1 MATIIS
7 LSNNKT
13 GRRKSRRGILGIES
27 AIVMIAFVVVA
38 AALAFVVLNAGF
50 GTTQKSKTTISEG
63 LQSATGAIEV
73 AGLVTGQKVT
83 FTLDVNNDD
92 DNSNDTSVTA
102 LEFYSIPIKLASG
115 ANAVN
120 LQKELTAV
128 RYFSNTIKYDNIYKG
143 VVFNNSSGSNGS
155 FSSVT
160 DAITAANSGGICN
173 YTPES
178 TDPDNPAPSKA
189 EETCAFLWF
198 SNIIGEKNQILDAG
212 EVAVL
217 TIIFKAEETDD
228 ADNVIDSHERPQQGD
243 FIRAEIVPPGASILT
258 VERSVPV
265 LTTTVVNM
273 G

>member
-1 MATIIS
+1 M
-7 LSNNKT
+7 K
-13 GRRKSRRGILGIES
+13 KPKFKKGIVGIEA

-63 LQSATGAIEV
+63 LQSATGAVEV
-73 AGLVTGQKVT
+73 AGLVTGQNRISETPEK
-83 FTLDVNNDD
+83 
-92 DNSNDTSVTA
+92 

-143 VVFNNSSGSNGS
+143 VVFNSTGNGS

-160 DAITAANSGGICN
+160 DAISAANSGGICN

-178 TDPDNPAPSKA
+178 TDSDDPAPSKA

>member
-143 VVFNNSSGSNGS
+143 VVFNSTGNGS

-160 DAITAANSGGICN
+160 DAISAADTQNICDYTAGS
-173 YTPES
+173 PS
-178 TDPDNPAPSKA
+178 TAGQ
-189 EETCAFLWF
+189 TCAFLWF

>member
-63 LQSATGAIEV
+63 LQSATGAVEV

-83 FTLDVNNDD
+83 FTMNDD
-92 DNSNDTSVTA
+92 SSVTA
-102 LEFYSIPIKLASG
+102 LEHVSIPIKLASG

-120 LQKELTAV
+120 LSETLSSV
-128 RYFSNTIKYDNIYKG
+128 RYFSKSLSYDNIYKG
-143 VVFNNSSGSNGS
+143 VVFNTTGNGAFSN
-155 FSSVT
+155 VT
-160 DAITAANSGGICN
+160 EAITKADTDNICDYTSADPSDGNPPSQANS
-173 YTPES
+173 
-178 TDPDNPAPSKA
+178 
-189 EETCAFLWF
+189 TCAFIWF
-198 SNIIGEKNQILDAG
+198 SNIVGAQNKILDGG

-217 TIIFKAEETDD
+217 TIIFKAVDND
-228 ADNVIDSHERPQQGD
+228 AGGPDGKINEHERPKQND
-243 FIRAEIVPPGASILT
+243 KLHVEFVPPVGSVLT

-265 LTTTVVNM
+265 LTTDVVNL

>member
-1 MATIIS
+1 MAAMDITRG
-7 LSNNKT
+7 T
-13 GRRKSRRGILGIES
+13 RRSRDSSRRRGILGIES

-63 LQSATGAIEV
+63 LASATGAVEV
-73 AGLVTGQKVT
+73 AGLVTGQSRT
-83 FTLDVNNDD
+83 QDSTPD
-92 DNSNDTSVTA
+92 SPER

-143 VVFNNSSGSNGS
+143 IVFNVSGNGT
-155 FSSVT
+155 FSSVS
-160 DAITAANSGGICN
+160 DAITASTNCKTGEVNNGG
-173 YTPES
+173 YDRES
-178 TDPDNPAPSKA
+178 N
-189 EETCAFLWF
+189 ETCAFIWF
-198 SNIIGEKNQILDAG
+198 SNIIGDKNSILDPG

-217 TIIFKAEETDD
+217 TIVFKAL
-228 ADNVIDSHERPQQGD
+228 DNEATPDGNVNIHERPMQGD
-243 FIRAEIVPPGASILT
+243 FIRAELVPAGASSLT
-258 VERSVPV
+258 VERTVPV
-265 LTTTVVNM
+265 ITDNVVNM